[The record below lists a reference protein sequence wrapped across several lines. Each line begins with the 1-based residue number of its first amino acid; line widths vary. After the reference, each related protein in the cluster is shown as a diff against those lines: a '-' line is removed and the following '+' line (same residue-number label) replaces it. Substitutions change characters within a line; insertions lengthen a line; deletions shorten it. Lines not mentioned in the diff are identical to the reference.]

1 MYDIAIIGGG
11 PAGLA
16 AGLYGAR
23 GGMDTVLLE
32 NMLVG
37 GQITKTTQVDNYPG
51 FPDGIDGFAI
61 GTNMQK
67 QAERFGLEIKRT
79 GVDSVELEGE
89 IKRLHC
95 GREVIEA
102 KAVIIA
108 TGAHPKK
115 LGLDREEKLTGAGVS
130 YCATCDGAFFRNKD
144 VFVIG
149 GGFTAAEESVF
160 LTKFARHVTM
170 LIRKNDFACP
180 ASVADKARNHEK
192 ITVLFNTVVQ
202 GVSGDDGLR
211 RIQYQNTATG
221 EITDYQS
228 PDGETIGVFVFA
240 GYAPDAALV
249 SGIAERDARGYII
262 TDENQKTSVEGLYA
276 AGDICVKPLRQV
288 ITAASDGAV
297 AAAALE
303 KNCGALRGEACL

>member
-115 LGLDREEKLTGAGVS
+115 LRLDREEKLTGAGVS
-130 YCATCDGAFFRNKD
+130 YCATCDGAFFRNAT
-144 VFVIG
+144 VAVAG
-149 GGFTAAEESVF
+149 GGDTAVSDALYLSRFAKKVYVIHRRDKLRAAETLQRAMFTTHNIEFVGCSVIIGLIGEDELEG
-160 LTKFARHVTM
+160 LTVKSTLDGSQREIPVEGLFIAVGVEPNTE
-170 LIRKNDFACP
+170 LF
-180 ASVADKARNHEK
+180 ADK
-192 ITVLFNTVVQ
+192 
-202 GVSGDDGLR
+202 VS
-211 RIQYQNTATG
+211 
-221 EITDYQS
+221 TD
-228 PDGETIGVFVFA
+228 EA
-240 GYAPDAALV
+240 G
-249 SGIAERDARGYII
+249 RII
-262 TDENQKTSVEGLYA
+262 TDKHMQTDISGVYA
-276 AGDICVKPLRQV
+276 AGDVRDTPLRQV
-288 ITAASDGAV
+288 VTAAADGAI
-297 AAAALE
+297 AATSAIEYIMKQAE
-303 KNCGALRGEACL
+303 RK

>member
-89 IKRLHC
+89 IKRLYC

-130 YCATCDGAFFRNKD
+130 YCATCDGAFFRKKITA
-144 VFVIG
+144 VVG
-149 GGFTAAEESVF
+149 GGDVALEDAIFLARLCERVYVIHRRDEFRGAKSLQKRLMELPNVEILWDTVPEEICGAEKVET
-160 LTKFARHVTM
+160 LK
-170 LIRKNDFACP
+170 LLNK
-180 ASVADKARNHEK
+180 K
-192 ITVLFNTVVQ
+192 
-202 GVSGDDGLR
+202 
-211 RIQYQNTATG
+211 TG
-221 EITDYQS
+221 EKRDLAV
-228 PDGETIGVFVFA
+228 DGVFVAVGITPNSEEFKGSVDMDPA
-240 GYAPDAALV
+240 GYIAAV
-249 SGIAERDARGYII
+249 EDG
-262 TDENQKTSVEGLYA
+262 KTSVPGIFA
-276 AGDICVKPLRQV
+276 AGDVRTKALRQIV
-288 ITAASDGAV
+288 TAVADGANCV
-297 AAAALE
+297 ASVEQYLYRIE
-303 KNCGALRGEACL
+303 